1 MSRATRRLLS
11 FGLGLVLWGCFDS
24 ETKVLGN
31 GDETDGGAGGQGG
44 GDPLPEGQ
52 CTVDVLGDTLEG
64 FSPRGDRWLEEGG
77 RLVARDIR
85 ESGEANGLLL
95 RGREETCSEFTA
107 AVEFEYTPGAFPIL
121 VGRAVLGG
129 GWYGVGYNGEF
140 GLFEVTNGFENERRE
155 QIGRP
160 DFVDLE
166 PGETYRLEL
175 RVVESTVTGML
186 FDRAGDRPLS
196 IVHGAGAELV
206 GAGRIALFES
216 NGVTTAFGPLSVSP
230 IVRAAGDAPVLESAR
245 TLDARTLAV
254 TLSPPQ
260 PTALTVVG
268 SPDFVLQVNGQ
279 ARELES
285 VSVRPGS
292 LSELVLTSVD
302 PLFGED
308 RIELAYAG
316 AGVQDASQRG
326 LTPFEAT
333 RVVNSLHADPKAEPF
348 VDAFDGNQLGDGWLA
363 TPPEA
368 FSVTGGSVRIAATD
382 PFATGAFLRR
392 RPAERLRDAA
402 VEGLFRFDPMPDRMG
417 GRVEAVLALRA
428 RSAAANRLEAAVV
441 ILPQATRLVLRH
453 APGGQPVE
461 LTTGSTD
468 RALEPNTPY
477 RLRFSASG
485 PLLWATLA
493 DTEGR
498 PIVEAAVRST
508 EYLGAGPAGLTGQF
522 DGTVRFDEFRVGPA
536 AAPPPVVASARV
548 RAAAPDRVDLEV
560 LSASA
565 LQVGGPEGFTVH
577 AGERRSVTS
586 IETTANGLT
595 LRLSD
600 PPIQAGQR
608 VTVRYDAERGRVT
621 DSSLPVPQPL
631 VAFDTLVARNEAP
644 PGADLAVASARLVT
658 PHTLDVLTTE
668 VPPTGLATR
677 GNAESAF
684 RVSVNGRPET
694 IRRVYPLGGLSPNA
708 IRLTLAGETSAL
720 DEVIVGYVAQEAD
733 GVSDLDG
740 RPLRG
745 FADAPVEWQ
754 VPLFTPVPPVQ
765 DAFDRADGVEVGNGW
780 TPRTAPLWG
789 LASGRLR
796 FTSPGV
802 DGLDLTAVRPL
813 AESGNRF
820 SARVVATIGPFD
832 PNTTRPLAALIGPRS
847 PGAGANAPALG
858 LAFDFISQ
866 APVLTDVRGFQTQG
880 PRLETDQTFGGG
892 QQVVLELEVDGQG
905 VRGRVRSADGESVS
919 EVQTYLAEPAEIG
932 TVGLAGGSASGVV
945 LFDDF
950 EVSVLETPPP
960 NMLVT
965 DALVTPDA
973 PDAVLV
979 RTATALGVDGR
990 LITDGSGRGWRV
1002 EVEGRVRSVRDVEV
1016 LGTSLRLALEGEA
1029 IAQRESVTVS
1039 YDDREGDVHD
1049 DGLPTARP
1057 LDSFTP
1063 RTVRNGAGV
1072 GGELFVV
1079 RAEVVSPYVLDLV
1092 LNPLA
1097 PLPARV
1103 EPEAATAF
1111 TVTVN
1116 DDGAPLPIR
1125 RLVTLPGHDDRLR
1138 VALGEAVAVGDVV
1151 ELVYRPAVPNA
1162 RVLDAAGQELQPAYT
1177 LAVDNP
1183 LEADEPFEEIVEN
1196 FDGIG
1201 QAPPAPWVSTPP
1213 DDFVRNA
1220 GDLVLDSEDPGI
1232 EATLLRPALER
1243 RANLELSGDVRFA
1256 PGPFG
1261 PYVAGFIARADGQR
1275 AYRAQIAFDGLR
1287 WALVISRADEA
1298 GQRELTR
1305 IELPSLSLATD
1316 YALTASFHGAVVD
1329 LALRPSGAD
1338 PADPTATLGRAIA
1351 VDVQPLSAG
1360 RFGLVGR
1367 VDGSV
1372 RWRKLTVRPRLGF
1385 ASRVVATGAE
1395 VDLSEPRVVQLVTQ
1409 SNAPLL
1415 LTDEQGFEVRVDG
1428 APRALEGVSL
1438 QGRRARLQVAGAPIA
1453 ANARVEVAFDP
1464 ALGFVYD
1471 DASVPQPLGA
1481 FSGLRARVVDG
1492 PLLTSAAQVGRNLLR
1507 LRFRVAEGAT
1517 PLSVAGEGGLD
1528 VLLQDDAVGP
1538 EPVSIGVDE
1547 VWVDPA
1553 SEGDAL
1559 FVATV
1564 DDLPPGAT
1572 LRLGTRPRNGERV
1585 TDARGIPLTD
1595 FSAPVL
1601 EDLTTVATEGDFP
1614 DAFSFG
1620 WDAPSEFGFH
1630 GDRARWVEDAGTLVA
1645 LGSGRAD
1652 ETAEAYAPPRLAGRD
1667 RRVAV
1672 EFTLDADQQPF
1683 GRPAGPRVVVR
1694 GWNDRSW
1701 LACGVRNEP
1710 RLVPPLDEGAVVGEP
1725 DPLGPALVCSR
1736 RQDGGRRVEFEACR
1750 MQFYEAEA
1758 RGGVRY
1764 DWAARALEPHR
1775 LEVVAV
1781 GRRVQARLFN
1791 LAGPD
1796 AVLVAAV
1803 DVPDVGDGID
1813 SGLPGLGVLDG
1824 GTARFGAFEVTPAG
1838 PDDLEPIPFEASGA
1852 CR

>member
-11 FGLGLVLWGCFDS
+11 FGLGLVLLGCFDS

-64 FSPRGDRWLEEGG
+64 FSPRGDRWTEEGG

-95 RGREETCSEFTA
+95 RGLEETCSEFTA

-196 IVHGAGAELV
+196 VVHGAGAELI

-216 NGVTTAFGPLSVSP
+216 NGVTTAFGPLSASP

-245 TLDARTLAV
+245 TLDARTVVV

-260 PTALTVVG
+260 PVPLTVVG
-268 SPDFVLQVNGQ
+268 APDFVLQVNGQ
-279 ARELES
+279 PRSLES

-302 PLFGED
+302 PLYGED
-308 RIELAYAG
+308 RIELAFEG
-316 AGVQDASQRG
+316 TGVQDASQRA

-333 RVVNSLHADPKAEPF
+333 RVVNILHADPKAEPF
-348 VDAFDGNQLGDGWLA
+348 VEPFDGNQLGAGWLA
-363 TPPEA
+363 TQPEA
-368 FSVTGGSVRIAATD
+368 FSVSGGSVRVAATD
-382 PFATGAFLRR
+382 PFATGAFLQR

-441 ILPQATRLVLRH
+441 ILPQSTRLVLRH

-461 LTTGSTD
+461 LVTSSAD

-477 RLRFSASG
+477 QLRFSASG

-493 DTEGR
+493 DAEGR
-498 PIVEAAVRST
+498 PVVEAAVRT
-508 EYLGAGPAGLTGQF
+508 TDHLEAGPAGLTGQF
-522 DGTVRFDEFRVGPA
+522 DGTVRFDEFRVEPA

-548 RAAAPDRVDLEV
+548 RAAAPDRVELEV
-560 LSASA
+560 LAASA

-577 AGERRSVTS
+577 AGELRVVTAV
-586 IETTANGLT
+586 ETTSSGLT

-668 VPPTGLATR
+668 VPPTGLTTR
-677 GNAESAF
+677 GDAGGAF
-684 RVSVNGRPET
+684 RVTVNGRPEA
-694 IRRVYPLGGLSPNA
+694 IRRAYPLGGLSPNT
-708 IRLTLAGETSAL
+708 IRLTLEGETSAL
-720 DEVIVGYVAQEAD
+720 DDVIVGYVAQEAD

-754 VPLFTPVPPVQ
+754 VSRFTPVPPVQ
-765 DAFDRADGVEVGNGW
+765 DGFGRADGVELGNGW

-789 LASGRLR
+789 LANGRLR

-802 DGLDLTAVRPL
+802 DGLDLSVVRPV

-820 SARVVATIGPFD
+820 AARVSATIGPFD
-832 PNTTRPLAALIGPRS
+832 PNTTRPLATLLGPS
-847 PGAGANAPALG
+847 VPSTAANTPTVG

-866 APVLTDVRGFQTQG
+866 APVLTDARGFQTQG
-880 PRLETDQTFGGG
+880 PRLETDQAFGGG

-905 VRGRVRSADGESVS
+905 VRGRVRSADGASVS
-919 EVQTYLAEPAEIG
+919 EVQTYLAEPAAIG
-932 TVGLAGGSASGVV
+932 SVALAGGSASGVV

-950 EVSVLETPPP
+950 EVSVLEAPPP

-979 RTATALGVDGR
+979 RAATALGVDGR
-990 LITDGSGRGWRV
+990 LVTDGSGRGWRV
-1002 EVEGRVRSVRDVEV
+1002 EVEGRVRSVRSVEV
-1016 LGTSLRLALEGEA
+1016 LGTSLRLSLEGEA
-1029 IAQRESVTVS
+1029 IAQRERVTVS

-1049 DGLPTARP
+1049 DGLPIARP
-1057 LDSFTP
+1057 LDTFSGKP
-1063 RTVRNGAGV
+1063 VRNGAGV

-1079 RAEVVSPYVLDLV
+1079 RAEVISPDAIDLV

-1097 PLPARV
+1097 ALPALV
-1103 EPEAATAF
+1103 EAEAATSV
-1111 TVTVN
+1111 TVTQG
-1116 DDGAPLPIR
+1116 GAPLQIR
-1125 RLVTLPGHDDRLR
+1125 AVVTLPGHDDRLR
-1138 VALGEAVAVGDVV
+1138 VALGEPVGVGQAV
-1151 ELVYRPAVPNA
+1151 ELVYRPAVANA
-1162 RVLDAAGQELQPAYT
+1162 RVLDADGQELQPAYT
-1177 LAVDNP
+1177 LQVDNP
-1183 LEADEPFEEIVEN
+1183 LEADEPFDAIVET

-1201 QAPPAPWVSTPP
+1201 QAPPAPWVSSPP

-1220 GDLVLDSEDPGI
+1220 GDLVLDSEDPGV
-1232 EATLLRPALER
+1232 EATLLRPAQER
-1243 RANLELSGDVRFA
+1243 RAHLELSGDLRFA

-1261 PYVAGFIARADGQR
+1261 PYVVGFIARADGQR
-1275 AYRAQIAFDGLR
+1275 AYRAQVAFDGLR
-1287 WALVISRADEA
+1287 WALVISRTDEA

-1305 IELPSLSLATD
+1305 VELPSLSLVAD
-1316 YALTASFHGAVVD
+1316 YALTASFHGGVVD

-1338 PADPTATLGRAIA
+1338 PADPTATLGRAVA
-1351 VDVQPLSAG
+1351 VDVQPLPSG

-1367 VDGSV
+1367 VDGSA
-1372 RWRKLTVRPRLGF
+1372 RWRKLEVRPRLGF
-1385 ASRVVATGAE
+1385 ASRVVATAAE
-1395 VDLSEPRVVQLVTQ
+1395 VDLAEPQVVQLVTQ

-1415 LTDEQGFEVRVDG
+1415 LADGRGFEVRVDD

-1438 QGRRARLQVAGAPIA
+1438 QGRRARLEVAGAPIT
-1453 ANARVEVAFDP
+1453 ANARVEVTFD
-1464 ALGFVYD
+1464 ASAGFVYD

-1492 PLLTSAAQVGRNLLR
+1492 PLLTSAEQVGRNLLR
-1507 LRFRVAEGAT
+1507 LRFRVAAGAT
-1517 PLSVAGEGGLD
+1517 PLNVDGEGGLD

-1547 VWVDPA
+1547 VWVDRT
-1553 SEGDAL
+1553 SDGDAL
-1559 FVATV
+1559 LVATV

-1585 TDARGIPLTD
+1585 ADARGIPLTD

-1601 EDLTTVATEGDFP
+1601 EDLTTLATEGDFP
-1614 DAFSFG
+1614 DAFAFG
-1620 WDAPSEFGFH
+1620 WNGPSEFAFH
-1630 GDRARWVEDAGTLVA
+1630 GDRARWLEVPGALVA
-1645 LGSGRAD
+1645 IGAGRAD

-1667 RRVAV
+1667 RRVTV

-1683 GRPAGPRVVVR
+1683 GRPAWPRVVVR

-1710 RLVPPLDEGAVVGEP
+1710 RLVPALDEGAVVGEP
-1725 DPLGPALVCSR
+1725 DPLGPALVCGR

-1758 RGGVRY
+1758 EGGVRY

-1781 GRRVQARLFN
+1781 GRRVQARLYN
-1791 LAGPD
+1791 LAGPE
-1796 AVLVAAV
+1796 ARLVAAV
-1803 DVPDVGDGID
+1803 DVPDVGDGVD

-1824 GTARFGAFEVTPAG
+1824 GTARFGAFEVTPAS
-1838 PDDLEPIPFEASGA
+1838 PDDLEPIPFMASGE